1 MVFVVS
7 LIFAILCAA
16 LTAFIIWAK
25 QRPAAQI
32 RRRINILIEKAE
44 EERARKIAKDKKVEQ
59 KIEEVKVSRTFKKSR
74 LYEHFINP
82 FFSTIDSYLQ
92 KLAPSQIKLMFEDK
106 IFRAGK
112 AGVWSLPRIISFWAI
127 SVLIGTAAGIIITY
141 HVQFHFLQE
150 TLIIL
155 AGFAWGAI
163 LPIVHLNK
171 LIAERQKI
179 IRRSLPEFLDVL
191 YVSVQ
196 AGLSFDGAVA
206 KIASRMRGP
215 LIDEFKRMQNDVSL
229 GMTHQ
234 HALTQLA
241 KRCDLE
247 EVYLFTASVIQ
258 AEKLGT
264 SMGRTLKIQ
273 ADNMRERHR
282 QYIKAEALRAP
293 IKIIFPMV
301 IFIFPSI
308 FVVVLFPAILS
319 FIKNMNGKL

>member
-1 MVFVVS
+1 MVFAVS
-7 LIFAILCAA
+7 LVFAIFCAA

-32 RRRINILIEKAE
+32 RRRIHMLIIKAE
-44 EERARKIAKDKKVEQ
+44 EERARKIAQNKKVEQ
-59 KIEEVKVSRTFKKSR
+59 QVEEVKTSRTEVKKSAFYKV
-74 LYEHFINP
+74 LLNP
-82 FFSTIDSYLQ
+82 IFSALDNQLQ

-112 AGVWSLPRIISFWAI
+112 AGVWSLPRIISFWAM
-127 SVLIGTAAGIIITY
+127 SVLIGTAAGMAITY
-141 HVQFHFLQE
+141 RVEFHFLQE
-150 TLIIL
+150 ILIIL
-155 AGFAWGAI
+155 ASVAFGAI
-163 LPIVHLNK
+163 FPIVHLNK
-171 LIAERQKI
+171 LIAERQNL
-179 IRRSLPEFLDVL
+179 IRRTLPEFLDLL

-196 AGLSFDGAVA
+196 AGLSFDSAVA
-206 KIASRMRGP
+206 KIAARMKGP

-308 FVVVLFPAILS
+308 FVVILFPAILN
-319 FIKNMNGKL
+319 FIKHMNGG